1 VTVADH
7 DIDLDVRLLSG
18 TIGAEIRGLDLRAV
32 SDDAVANIRSVWLA
46 RKVVFFPDQNLAPDT
61 HMAFASRFGELT
73 EAHPVLPPMAEH
85 PHIHQIDYAEQR
97 DVMGPAPRDRGLD
110 WHTDVTFMA
119 RPPMATI
126 LRVVTVPEAGG
137 DTMWSD
143 QVAAFEG
150 LSPTM
155 QTFVSSLTAVHDARS
170 AFSATL
176 EKEGG
181 GHWDGEEITELVPV
195 RHPVVRTHP
204 ETGTR
209 SLYVNSMFTSHIAE
223 LDPAESAVL
232 LRFLYQHSVRPVY
245 TVRHHWR
252 AGDVAMW
259 DNRST
264 QHAVVGDFGTQDRVI
279 QRVTLRGDE
288 PR

>member
-1 VTVADH
+1 MTVTDH
-7 DIDLDVRLLSG
+7 TVDLDVRPLSAS
-18 TIGAEIRGLDLRAV
+18 IGAEIRGLDLRDI
-32 SDDAVANIRSVWLA
+32 SDSQVAAIRAVWLA
-46 RKVVFFPDQNLAPDT
+46 RRVVFFPDQHLDPDS
-61 HMAFASRFGELT
+61 HQAFARRFGALT
-73 EAHPVLPPMAEH
+73 EAHPVLPAMVEH
-85 PHIHQIDYAEQR
+85 PNIHQIDYAQQR
-97 DVMGPAPRDRGLD
+97 DVMGPAPHDRGLG

-126 LRVVTVPEAGG
+126 LRAVTVPTSGG

-143 QVAAFEG
+143 QVAALAG

-155 QTFVSSLTAVHDARS
+155 QAFLTTLTAVHDARY
-170 AFSATL
+170 AFADTL
-176 EKEGG
+176 KREGG

-204 ETGTR
+204 ETNER
-209 SLYVNSMFTSHIAE
+209 SLYVNPMFTSHIE
-223 LDPAESAVL
+223 GVSRSESAAL
-232 LRFLYQHSVRPVY
+232 LAYLYDHATQPRF
-245 TVRHHWR
+245 TVRYHWR
-252 AGDVAMW
+252 AGDVAFW

-264 QHAVVGDFGTQDRVI
+264 QHAVVGDFGSQDRVI